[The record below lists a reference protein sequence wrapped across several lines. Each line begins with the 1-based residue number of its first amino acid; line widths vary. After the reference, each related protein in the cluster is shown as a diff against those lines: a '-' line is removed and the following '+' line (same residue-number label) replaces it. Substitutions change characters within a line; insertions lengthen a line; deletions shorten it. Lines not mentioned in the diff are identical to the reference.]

1 MSLAICKQHLIDLGY
16 DPNSPRIPPQMKT
29 KCEIEDCDNSAQFIV
44 EENKTEGQDE
54 GE

>member
-1 MSLAICKQHLIDLGY
+1 MSLAICKQHLLDLGY

-29 KCEIEDCDNSAQFIV
+29 QCEIEGCDNSAKYIV
-44 EENKTEGQDE
+44 EEITTEND